1 MLSTVVILFCLAA
14 EFFGREA
21 AVRMFPNYVSY
32 TYNTGAAFGLLE
44 EAPAMLINLEIMAN
58 VAVLLLLVFARL
70 KTFMRVGLSM
80 MFGGA
85 LSNLGE
91 RFLFGHVVDWIP
103 VPFTSLQFNLSDVF
117 IALGAL
123 IVFVALNERMY

>member
-44 EAPAMLINLEIMAN
+44 NAPAMLINLEIMAN
-58 VAVLLLLVFARL
+58 VAVLLLLIFARL
-70 KTFMRVGLSM
+70 KTFMRIGLSM
-80 MFGGA
+80 MLGGA
-85 LSNLGE
+85 VSNLGE
-91 RFLFGHVVDWIP
+91 RFLLGHVDWIP
-103 VPFTSLQFNLSDVF
+103 VPFTSLQFNLSDIF

-123 IVFVALNERMY
+123 IVFVALKERMY

>member
-21 AVRMFPNYVSY
+21 MRRMFPSSVIYS
-32 TYNTGAAFGLLE
+32 YNTGAAFGLLE
-44 EAPAMLINLEIMAN
+44 NVPAMLINLEIMAN
-58 VAVLLLLVFARL
+58 VAVLLLLIFARL
-70 KTFMRVGLSM
+70 RTAMRIGLSM
-80 MFGGA
+80 MLGGA

-91 RFLFGHVVDWIP
+91 RFLLGHVVDWIP
-103 VPFTSLQFNLSDVF
+103 VPFTSLQFNLSDIF

-123 IVFVALNERMY
+123 IVFVALKERMY